1 MLVTKIFTFDAAH
14 QLTNYYGKCERVHG
28 HTYRLEVT
36 LEGDVH
42 SNDMVIDFVLLKRI
56 VKRQVLEKLDH
67 HFLNDVLE
75 NPSAERLA
83 VWIWDQLND
92 LSSHLKEE
100 LNDPNMAEEIKKLL
114 EDEDA
119 GGSSPDF
126 DQDLNKTL
134 RLHEVALWETPTS
147 KVVYNGT

>member
-28 HTYRLEVT
+28 HTYTLEVT

-42 SNDMVIDFVLLKRI
+42 SNGMVIDFVLLKRI
-56 VKRQVLEKLDH
+56 VKRQVLERLDH

-83 VWIWDQLND
+83 VWIWDQLSD
-92 LSSHLKEE
+92 LSNHLKDE
-100 LNDPNMAEEIKKLL
+100 LNDPNMAEEIRKLL

-119 GGSSPDF
+119 DVDTS
-126 DQDLNKTL
+126 DLNKTL
-134 RLHEVALWETPTS
+134 RLHEVVLWETPTS
-147 KVVYNGT
+147 KVVYNGR